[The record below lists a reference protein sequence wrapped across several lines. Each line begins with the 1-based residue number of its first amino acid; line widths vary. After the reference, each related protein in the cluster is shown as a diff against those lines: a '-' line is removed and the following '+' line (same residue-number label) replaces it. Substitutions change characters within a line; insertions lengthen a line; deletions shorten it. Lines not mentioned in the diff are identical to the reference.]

1 MKKLHYRIM
10 ACAIVMAAAGL
21 SGAAQASCNDGRDR
35 RVQVVNETAVTLR
48 ELFGSNV
55 GRESWEEDVLGADV
69 LRPGASVRVNWDDG
83 SCACLFDF
91 KAVYANGTETIR
103 RRFNVCTEST
113 WRIRD

>member
-1 MKKLHYRIM
+1 
-10 ACAIVMAAAGL
+10 
-21 SGAAQASCNDGRDR
+21 
-35 RVQVVNETAVTLR
+35 
-48 ELFGSNV
+48 
-55 GRESWEEDVLGADV
+55 VLGADV